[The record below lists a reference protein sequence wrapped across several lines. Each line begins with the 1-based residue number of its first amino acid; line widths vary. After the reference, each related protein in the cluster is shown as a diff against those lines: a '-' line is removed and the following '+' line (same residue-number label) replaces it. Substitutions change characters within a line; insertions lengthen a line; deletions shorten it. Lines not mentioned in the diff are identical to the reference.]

1 MARIL
6 IIDDTLFMRTLLK
19 NLLTSEG
26 HEIVGEAD
34 DGYQGVFEYVHCHPD
49 VVLLDIIMP
58 KMDGIMVL
66 KTLLGYEPKVKV
78 IMISAI
84 QSVKMIKL
92 AIGCGAKG
100 YVMKP
105 FQRPHL
111 MQEID
116 RVLKES

>member
-6 IIDDTLFMRTLLK
+6 IIDDTLFMRTLIK
-19 NLLTSEG
+19 NLLIDEG
-26 HEIVGEAD
+26 HEVIGEAE
-34 DGYQGVFEYVHCHPD
+34 DGYKGVYEYVKTHPD
-49 VVLLDIIMP
+49 VILLDILMP
-58 KMDGIMVL
+58 KMDGIMTL
-66 KTLLGYEPKVKV
+66 KTLLGYDPNVKV

-111 MQEID
+111 MLEIE
-116 RVLKES
+116 RVLSQP